1 VPSSI
6 HITRAPCPVL
16 TMTETKKRTTAEMG
30 ASASRDADDNAG
42 DDADDDVRDDSPVY
56 VAPACARE
64 RHWLLGT
71 DGDAADIAR
80 ALNDG
85 GTRAADVLR
94 AVRARCGD
102 EGARHFVRTH
112 IVGDWDGPDW
122 VLDATVDGEA
132 LLDARVATRA
142 LTSTS
147 GEDARPRL
155 IGSCF
160 DDKDKEDGVVVEK
173 ASASRTIMTPMLSYR
188 LARELPK
195 DRVREWRLAFDSD
208 RHGLSF
214 RGAML
219 SRCQDIGPLI
229 ILIEPKNLHST
240 SSSDSDGEREVFV
253 AHASPGLGAPRH
265 DFGGDDFT
273 RCWRFAPREGLVDIG
288 SGTSAPGLYCASGFT
303 QYLNGLGFFG
313 RVGRHCLF
321 VDEHLESGHVAY
333 GARPFEIRRIE
344 IWALTA
350 CERIET
356 SANKDAKHAHAKAQ
370 AALITQFTASS
381 INREARDAARS

>member
-1 VPSSI
+1 
-6 HITRAPCPVL
+6 
-16 TMTETKKRTTAEMG
+16 MG
-30 ASASRDADDNAG
+30 ASASRADAA
-42 DDADDDVRDDSPVY
+42 ADDDDDESRDDAPVY

-64 RHWLLGT
+64 RHWLDVGT
-71 DGDAADIAR
+71 DADAADVAR

-112 IVGDWDGPDW
+112 IVTDWDGPDW

-132 LLDARVATRA
+132 LLDARVATLA

-160 DDKDKEDGVVVEK
+160 DDKDKEDGVVVKK

-208 RHGLSF
+208 RHGASF

-229 ILIEPKNLHST
+229 ILIEPKDSHST
-240 SSSDSDGEREVFV
+240 NSSDSDGEREVFV

-273 RCWRFAPREGLVDIG
+273 RCWRFTPREGLVDIG
-288 SGTSAPGLYCASGFT
+288 SGTSAPTLYCASGFT

-333 GARPFEIRRIE
+333 GARQFEIRRIE

-356 SANKDAKHAHAKAQ
+356 GANKDVKHAHAKAQ

>member
-1 VPSSI
+1 MRAII
-6 HITRAPCPVL
+6 HPHHARIVSRFSVVMKAKPKSAQPQSAT
-16 TMTETKKRTTAEMG
+16 MG
-30 ASASRDADDNAG
+30 ASASRDADDA
-42 DDADDDVRDDSPVY
+42 DDARDDSPVY

-102 EGARHFVRTH
+102 EGARHFARTH
-112 IVGDWDGPDW
+112 IVTDWDGPDW

-132 LLDARVATRA
+132 LLDARVATLA

-173 ASASRTIMTPMLSYR
+173 ASSSRTIMTPMLSYR

-208 RHGLSF
+208 RHGASF

-229 ILIEPKNLHST
+229 ILIEPKNLHNT

-273 RCWRFAPREGLVDIG
+273 RCWRFTPREGLVDIG
-288 SGTSAPGLYCASGFT
+288 SGTSAPTLYCASGFT

-321 VDEHLESGHVAY
+321 VDEHLESGHVSY
-333 GARPFEIRRIE
+333 GARQFEIRRIE

-356 SANKDAKHAHAKAQ
+356 GANKDVKHAHAKAQ

>member
-1 VPSSI
+1 
-6 HITRAPCPVL
+6 
-16 TMTETKKRTTAEMG
+16 MMG
-30 ASASRDADDNAG
+30 ASASRDADDAN
-42 DDADDDVRDDSPVY
+42 DARDDSPVY

-102 EGARHFVRTH
+102 EGARHFARTH
-112 IVGDWDGPDW
+112 IVTDWDGPDW

-132 LLDARVATRA
+132 LLDARVATLA

-160 DDKDKEDGVVVEK
+160 DDKDKEDGVVVKK

-208 RHGLSF
+208 RHGASF

-273 RCWRFAPREGLVDIG
+273 RCWRFTPREGLVDIG
-288 SGTSAPGLYCASGFT
+288 SGTSAPTLYCASGFT
-303 QYLNGLGFFG
+303 QYLSRCIC
-313 RVGRHCLF
+313 RVE
-321 VDEHLESGHVAY
+321 D
-333 GARPFEIRRIE
+333 
-344 IWALTA
+344 
-350 CERIET
+350 
-356 SANKDAKHAHAKAQ
+356 D
-370 AALITQFTASS
+370 
-381 INREARDAARS
+381 